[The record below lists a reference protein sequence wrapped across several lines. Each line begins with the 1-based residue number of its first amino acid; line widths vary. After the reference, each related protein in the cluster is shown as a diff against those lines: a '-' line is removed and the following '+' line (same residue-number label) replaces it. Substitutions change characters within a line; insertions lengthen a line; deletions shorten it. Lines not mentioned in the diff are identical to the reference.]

1 MNKIKKKTIAYIIL
15 LIGGAVIL
23 GLGTAGIA
31 DSFYSGMGGGII
43 GISIIRLV
51 QLVRFSKDKK
61 YAKKVEIEVSDERNI
76 YISNKAKSM
85 TFNWGILACAAAT
98 VVLRIIGMNDQS
110 TICGLTICIVLVL
123 YWVIYLIYN
132 KNS

>member
-85 TFNWGILACAAAT
+85 AFNWGILACAAAT

>member
-43 GISIIRLV
+43 SIIRLV

-85 TFNWGILACAAAT
+85 AFNWGILACAAAT

-110 TICGLTICIVLVL
+110 TICGLTICIFLVL

>member
-1 MNKIKKKTIAYIIL
+1 MTVASSTL
-15 LIGGAVIL
+15 
-23 GLGTAGIA
+23 
-31 DSFYSGMGGGII
+31 
-43 GISIIRLV
+43 
-51 QLVRFSKDKK
+51 QKDKHYLLPLK
-61 YAKKVEIEVSDERNI
+61 FAAPSSPQIEVSDERNI

-85 TFNWGILACAAAT
+85 AFNWGILACAAAT